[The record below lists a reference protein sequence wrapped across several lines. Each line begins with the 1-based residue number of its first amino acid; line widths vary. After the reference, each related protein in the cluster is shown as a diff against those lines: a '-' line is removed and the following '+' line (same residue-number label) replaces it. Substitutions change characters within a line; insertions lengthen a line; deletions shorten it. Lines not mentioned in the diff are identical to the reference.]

1 MSDLAVV
8 HGVPGSPYVRSAL
21 LGFEER
27 HVPYRLEA
35 MPIGASKSEQHLQRQ
50 PFGRVPALEHGDFRL
65 YETQAILR
73 YANRMGSGP
82 SLIPA
87 DAKAAARVDQI
98 VGIVDWYVLPFITVG
113 ITAERV
119 MSQVFWGRAADEANI
134 ARALPA
140 ARTCIRELARLQGAA
155 QFVAGD
161 NLSIADLML
170 APQLDYFRATPEG
183 AELLQGTSLDGWLTR
198 MSLRVSMQATQVDH
212 LRHTA

>member
-1 MSDLAVV
+1 MSEIAVV

-50 PFGRVPALEHGDFRL
+50 PFGRIPALEHGDFRL

-73 YANRMGSGP
+73 YANRLGSGP
-82 SLIPA
+82 SLVPT

-98 VGIVDWYVLPFITVG
+98 VGIVDWYVMPFITVG

-119 MSQVFWGRAADEANI
+119 MSQLFWGRATDEANI
-134 ARALPA
+134 TRALPT
-140 ARTCIRELARLQGAA
+140 ARTCIRELARLQGTAPFA
-155 QFVAGD
+155 AGD

-170 APQLDYFRATPEG
+170 APQLEYFRATPEG
-183 AELLQGTSLDGWLTR
+183 TELLRGTCLDSWLTR
-198 MSLRVSMQATQVDH
+198 MGLRASMQATQVER